1 MSREYV
7 KSAIGQEKSLEKY
20 LGEIA
25 DHSPLDPTEEV
36 DLARRVR
43 KGEPGALEK
52 LIKANLRFVIS
63 VAKQYQGYG
72 LPLEDLIGEGNLGLM
87 KAAQKFDETR
97 GFKFISYAVWWIR
110 QSILQALSEHPRAVR
125 LPMNRVDAIAKV
137 GKVFERLHKQF
148 EREPTLG
155 EVADCLEMNDSEL
168 ADVINTSGRHL
179 SLNQPFQTGETNS
192 LLDVLEND
200 PDTTP
205 DQVLLDESLKQ
216 EISRVLVSLHPREA
230 EIIRMSFGL
239 GGERPL
245 TLQDIGEY
253 FQLSRERIR
262 QIKEIALRRMRHFTR
277 SEPLKQYLAL

>member
-20 LGEIA
+20 LEEIA
-25 DHSPLDPTEEV
+25 DHSPLEPSDEV
-36 DLARRVR
+36 DLAKRVR

-52 LIKANLRFVIS
+52 LVKANLRFVIS

-125 LPMNRVDAIAKV
+125 LPMNRVDAIAKA
-137 GKVFERLHKQF
+137 GKAFEKLHKKF

-155 EVADCLEMNDSEL
+155 EVADCLEMSDSEL

-179 SLNQPFQTGETNS
+179 SLHQPFQTGESNS

-205 DQVLLDESLKQ
+205 DQVLLEESLKQ
-216 EISRVLVSLHPREA
+216 EISRVLFSLHPREA